1 MKKKTTSA
9 AELAKMFGTSHARAM
24 EAIFK
29 AQMTTAILEVVKKE
43 KITHAQI
50 AAKTGIPRSAV
61 TGILSGSMQKVTL
74 DRLLKI
80 VEAVGLVPELKLRKA
95 S

>member
-1 MKKKTTSA
+1 MKRKTTSA

-29 AQMTTAILEVVKKE
+29 AQMKSAIIEVIKKE
-43 KITHAQI
+43 KITHAEI

-61 TGILSGSMQKVTL
+61 TGILSGSVQRVTL
-74 DRLLKI
+74 DRVLRI
-80 VEAVGLVPELKLRKA
+80 VEAVGLVPELKFRKA